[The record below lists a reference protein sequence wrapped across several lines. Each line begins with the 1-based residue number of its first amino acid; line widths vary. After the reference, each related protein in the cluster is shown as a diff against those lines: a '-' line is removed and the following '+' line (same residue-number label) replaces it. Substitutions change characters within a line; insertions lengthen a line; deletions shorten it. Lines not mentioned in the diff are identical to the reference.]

1 MSGFEKD
8 KPSAIRAVWISGAY
22 GYGGELLYFRDIFAE
37 FSRRFP
43 AGIVPVAR
51 DFPAD
56 HYPDLPLAPILGF
69 HRFGRVRR
77 TVGGVPYVGVRRIPT
92 VASWWRLFRL
102 RADVFI
108 LIEFS
113 PTALVGFLVAKLSGR
128 RTALLIES
136 DPRYRG
142 APGGRLSLSI
152 KRMVVRRVD
161 TVLSSNQIGA
171 RFLREVLGADPDRI
185 TVGPYLTSLPP
196 GADAGAALRK
206 EHGTRIRLLF
216 LNSVTDRKG
225 LLQLVQALEALPEA
239 ARERWVLDVVGS
251 GSGLEP
257 VLVAVQA
264 LGLSENVIFHGRVP
278 YEETGKYY
286 AGSDLVVCPTLADY
300 RSLGG
305 FEAVNA
311 GKPVLVSCYDGA
323 HQEVLASSPAAFLID
338 PRDRRGFTEVLE
350 QLLLNE
356 SALRGAQHA
365 AAAVPSPF
373 SVEGVG
379 SNLQRAVLMAVNA

>member
-1 MSGFEKD
+1 MSAFEKD
-8 KPSAIRAVWISGAY
+8 KLSAVRVVWISGAY
-22 GYGGELLYFRDIFAE
+22 GYNGELLYFRDIFAE
-37 FSRRFP
+37 FRRRFP

-51 DFPAD
+51 NFPTD
-56 HYPDLPLAPILGF
+56 RYPELPLAPIFGF
-69 HRFGRVRR
+69 HRIGRFRR
-77 TVGGVPYVGVRRIPT
+77 TVGGVPYVGVIRIPT
-92 VASWWRLFRL
+92 IASWWRLLRL

-113 PTALVGFLVAKLSGR
+113 PTALVGFVVAKLSGR
-128 RTALLIES
+128 RTLLLLES

-142 APGGRLSLSI
+142 APGGRLSVGI
-152 KRMVVRRVD
+152 KRMVVRGVNA
-161 TVLSSNQIGA
+161 VLSSNEIGA
-171 RFLREVLGADPDRI
+171 RFAREVLGADPDRI

-196 GADAGAALRK
+196 GAEANGAPEK
-206 EHGTRIRLLF
+206 GHGTRVRLLF

-225 LLQLVQALEALPEA
+225 LLQLVQALAELPET
-239 ARERWVLDVVGS
+239 ARERWVLDVVGT
-251 GSGLEP
+251 GTGLES
-257 VLVAVQA
+257 VRVAVLA
-264 LGLSENVIFHGRVP
+264 LGLRENVVFHGRVP

-323 HQEVLASSPAAFLID
+323 HHEILASSPAAFLID
-338 PRDRRGFTEVLE
+338 PRDRSGFTRVLE

-356 SALRGAQHA
+356 SALRAAQHA
-365 AAAVPSPF
+365 AAAVPTQF

-379 SNLQRAVLMAVNA
+379 GNLQRAVLAAFSA